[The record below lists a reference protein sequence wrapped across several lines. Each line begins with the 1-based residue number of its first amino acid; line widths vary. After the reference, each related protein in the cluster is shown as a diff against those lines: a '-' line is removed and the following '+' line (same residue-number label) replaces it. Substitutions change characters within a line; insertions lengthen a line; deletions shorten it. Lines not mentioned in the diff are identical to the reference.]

1 MTNSKAISAVMLVA
15 GVGIGAYYSG
25 SSKTSAITKLQEYD
39 DVLEDVE
46 GEVIMA
52 GRLINKESG
61 KCLHMTVD
69 GAYEGTMQT
78 WDCYDADEVEWAFM
92 LNGQLRN

>member
-1 MTNSKAISAVMLVA
+1 
-15 GVGIGAYYSG
+15 
-25 SSKTSAITKLQEYD
+25 
-39 DVLEDVE
+39 
-46 GEVIMA
+46 
-52 GRLINKESG
+52 
-61 KCLHMTVD
+61 MTVD